1 MTLDT
6 NKLRQK
12 CPESSVTATIL
23 LRFISF
29 PGTSSTK
36 EKDRQN
42 SPIYNRIVKNLSIA
56 YVHIHTLLLTFLAK
70 GQLISKGLFVILK
83 FFQKTN
89 ETMQS

>member
-12 CPESSVTATIL
+12 SPESSVTATIL

-36 EKDRQN
+36 EKDRQI
-42 SPIYNRIVKNLSIA
+42 SPIYNRIVKNLS
-56 YVHIHTLLLTFLAK
+56 
-70 GQLISKGLFVILK
+70 
-83 FFQKTN
+83 
-89 ETMQS
+89 